1 MPQAHPLSQAD
12 KALISTIAHRVRMD
26 QEKEILARGLRLEE
40 AKLEARRVSEI
51 LASLEGVRRVIHFG
65 SSATGRGFRLDSD
78 IDLAISGGDL
88 LEAMGVAENSAFHVD
103 VIDID
108 RVPSP
113 LRESILEE
121 GVVVHEVA

>member
-1 MPQAHPLSQAD
+1 MSQAHPFSQAD

-26 QEKEILARGLRLEE
+26 QEKEILARSIRLEE
-40 AKLEARRVSEI
+40 ARLEARRVSES